1 MRAGLCVLEPDQ
13 RTVLKNSAGGTSPAT
28 AALKSRLT
36 ALKLA
41 LILLEMSLIF
51 HALERDMGKEYHN
64 VSLFF
69 DKPFSSPVKDPLK
82 WN

>member
-1 MRAGLCVLEPDQ
+1 MLEPDQ
-13 RTVLKNSAGGTSPAT
+13 RTVLKNSCPVGGTSPAT
-28 AALKSRLT
+28 AAPKSRFT